1 MLHFTFRF
9 LLPHQREN
17 TRRDCNF
24 TKSFFLSQ
32 SYKIPVK
39 RKNKAKWTSKDKK
52 PPRPYGPNGIRSIS
66 VRSTRQTTKQ
76 RQNYRYICRPIL
88 CSIFFLKAKSQT
100 RKILVCDR
108 DSNAFHLYLLL
119 LGPSVPRQ
127 KAEQKKAPYPKLISY
142 SRPCLVSAHATKAI
156 ITITTAIAAMAKIP
170 SILIPEGS

>member
-1 MLHFTFRF
+1 MSFSKIRKLCYSVLSRPPVRNSRIFPIPPMLHFTFRF

-32 SYKIPVK
+32 SYKTPVK

-52 PPRPYGPNGIRSIS
+52 PPRPCGPNGICSIS

-88 CSIFFLKAKSQT
+88 CSIFFMKAKSQT

-108 DSNAFHLYLLL
+108 DSNAFHLYCFCWIHLSP
-119 LGPSVPRQ
+119 GKRPSKRKPLTR
-127 KAEQKKAPYPKLISY
+127 S
-142 SRPCLVSAHATKAI
+142 SF
-156 ITITTAIAAMAKIP
+156 
-170 SILIPEGS
+170 LIPARVW

>member
-1 MLHFTFRF
+1 MLFSKIRKLCYSILSRPPVRNSRIFPIPPMLHFTFRF

-52 PPRPYGPNGIRSIS
+52 PPRPCGPNGICSIS

-127 KAEQKKAPYPKLISY
+127 KAEQKKAPLTRS
-142 SRPCLVSAHATKAI
+142 TF
-156 ITITTAIAAMAKIP
+156 
-170 SILIPEGS
+170 LIPARVW